1 MRLMCMTSSR
11 ILVVFTLVAVMAGIS
26 LAADVTGKWTGQVPG
41 RDGQTREVTYTFK
54 ADGETLTGSMT
65 GFRGQDLPIS
75 DGKISGDT
83 LSFIVKAEF
92 GGNSMTWNHTGK
104 IAGDEIQMKR
114 EGSRGPAREF
124 TLKRA
129 K

>member
-1 MRLMCMTSSR
+1 
-11 ILVVFTLVAVMAGIS
+11 MAGIS

-65 GFRGQDLPIS
+65 GRQGQEVPIS
-75 DGKISGDT
+75 DGKITGDT
-83 LSFIVKAEF
+83 LSFVVKVEF

-104 IAGDEIQMKR
+104 ITGDEIQMKR
-114 EGSRGPAREF
+114 EGGRGPAREF

-129 K
+129 Q